1 VTPEPFVDADAAAK
15 FLCIRPRRLLQLA
28 REGRLPGHPL
38 GAGLRRVWRFRYS
51 ELAEAMLDLGRQSPA
66 PSEEN

>member
-1 VTPEPFVDADAAAK
+1 VTPEPFVDADAAAE
-15 FLCIRPRRLLQLA
+15 FLSIRPRRLLQLA

-51 ELAEAMLDLGRQSPA
+51 ELAAAMLDYGRQSPA
-66 PSEEN
+66 PEEN